1 MAITVVCECGASLS
15 VAEEH
20 AGKRAKCLAC
30 GRALMVASHIE
41 PKRASHAQ
49 FVYKM
54 VQIPPSIEVG
64 QGVSVDQM
72 AASYLERIVNAQA
85 RQGWDFYRIDSI
97 GIRVPPGCLA
107 ALFGERA
114 AKFEYYVVTFRR
126 RADTFDGAIPDPT
139 EEARKAR
146 ERSEQNVLAE
156 QQAAIRRAELLRSQS
171 REMATARR
179 AEKEAA
185 YRAKGIEPG
194 PFAWF
199 RALPDVTQSIL
210 LGLAVAIPAV
220 AILIIVLQMFVR

>member
-1 MAITVVCECGASLS
+1 MAISLVCECGNSLS
-15 VAEEH
+15 IAEEH
-20 AGKRAKCLAC
+20 AGKRAKCTAC
-30 GRALMVASHIE
+30 GRALTVASHTE

-49 FVYKM
+49 FIYKM

-64 QGVSVDQM
+64 QGVSVGQT
-72 AASYLERIVNAQA
+72 AAAYLERVVNAQA

-107 ALFGERA
+107 AFLGERA
-114 AKFEYYVVTFRR
+114 ANFEYYVVTFRR
-126 RADTFDGAIPDPT
+126 RAETFDGDIPDPT

-146 ERSEQNVLAE
+146 ERSEQIANAE
-156 QQAAIRRAELLRSQS
+156 EEAANQRAELRRSQR
-171 REMATARR
+171 REMASARR
-179 AEKEAA
+179 AENEAA

-199 RALPDVTQSIL
+199 RALPDVTQSVL

-220 AILIIVLQMFVR
+220 AILIVVLRMLVP